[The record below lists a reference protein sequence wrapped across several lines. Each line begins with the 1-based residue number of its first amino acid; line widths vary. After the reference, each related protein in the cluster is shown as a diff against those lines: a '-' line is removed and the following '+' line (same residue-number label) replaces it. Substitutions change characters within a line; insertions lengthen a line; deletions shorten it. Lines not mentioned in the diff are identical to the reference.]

1 MTKQELK
8 AEAKRKRRIVEARI
22 NATRRT
28 SHVLHLIL
36 TIFTGGLW
44 AIIWILCGLSN
55 AAVASNALS
64 VLAAEDV
71 SLPE

>member
-8 AEAKRKRRIVEARI
+8 AEAKRKRRIVQARVD
-22 NATRRT
+22 ATRTT

-36 TIFTGGLW
+36 SLITCGFWVIVW
-44 AIIWILCGLSN
+44 VLCGLSN
-55 AAVASNALS
+55 AAVRNNAIS

-71 SLPE
+71 SLTD